1 MKLRKYFLHL
11 RQKFKKFGQKGQTLV
26 EFVLLLAVIS
36 TISYAFVAFMNRSL
50 ATYWEQAAYMI
61 IRDGNPQAEKPQI
74 Q

>member
-11 RQKFKKFGQKGQTLV
+11 RKQLRKFGQKGQTLV

-50 ATYWEQAAYMI
+50 ATYWEQAAYMV
-61 IRDGNPQAEKPQI
+61 IRDGNPRADKPKI
-74 Q
+74 D